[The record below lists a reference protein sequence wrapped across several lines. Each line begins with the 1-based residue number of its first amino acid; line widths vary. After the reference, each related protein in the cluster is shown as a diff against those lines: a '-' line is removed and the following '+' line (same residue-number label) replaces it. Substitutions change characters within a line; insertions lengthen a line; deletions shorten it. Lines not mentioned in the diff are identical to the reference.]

1 MNILIT
7 GANGFVGKNLKV
19 RLKEIKEKKDKTRK
33 IHIDEIYEFNK
44 DTDLVVLEDY
54 CQKVNFVYHIAG
66 VNRPKKKEEFK
77 QGNIDFTGV
86 LLSMLKKYNNS
97 SPILLSSSIQA
108 TLKGR
113 YKNSEYGLSK
123 LKSEKL
129 LFDYSMETNNKV
141 LVYRLPNLFGKWCKP
156 NYNSVIAT

>member
-54 CQKVNFVYHIAG
+54 CI
-66 VNRPKKKEEFK
+66 
-77 QGNIDFTGV
+77 I
-86 LLSMLKKYNNS
+86 
-97 SPILLSSSIQA
+97 
-108 TLKGR
+108 
-113 YKNSEYGLSK
+113 
-123 LKSEKL
+123 
-129 LFDYSMETNNKV
+129 
-141 LVYRLPNLFGKWCKP
+141 
-156 NYNSVIAT
+156 